1 MYYIIIIQLNS
12 HGLLGKLFFFSF
24 IKCVDLFC
32 VFRIGVV
39 WVWFYTC
46 FTCVCGENTPLSQ
59 RYRHLIRECPMRW
72 VCNSIGRCKKF
83 IAEDVWVSARLLR
96 CVCECVCLSMRS
108 GIVLLSSLKKFR
120 FDYFSYVLVFLIFH
134 GLLSSIFLVWV
145 RQLIIFTFFSV
156 TCILCDCVILC
167 VKTFFSYPF
176 LRFSYKLLQNE
187 FHWWIFPLFL
197 SLTNYP

>member
-1 MYYIIIIQLNS
+1 MCVLCIDNYNMLLVAVLSLLFRLWFLHFINNNCTRIVFDLLIFEFLMYYIIIIQLNS
-12 HGLLGKLFFFSF
+12 HGLLGKLIYFSF
-24 IKCVDLFC
+24 IKCVVLFC

-96 CVCECVCLSMRS
+96 CVGECVCLSMRS

-134 GLLSSIFLVWV
+134 DLLSSIFLVWV
-145 RQLIIFTFFSV
+145 RQLIIFTFF
-156 TCILCDCVILC
+156 L
-167 VKTFFSYPF
+167 
-176 LRFSYKLLQNE
+176 
-187 FHWWIFPLFL
+187 
-197 SLTNYP
+197 

>member
-1 MYYIIIIQLNS
+1 M
-12 HGLLGKLFFFSF
+12 
-24 IKCVDLFC
+24 
-32 VFRIGVV
+32 

-46 FTCVCGENTPLSQ
+46 FTCVWGEHTISQ

-96 CVCECVCLSMRS
+96 CECECVCLSMIS
-108 GIVLLSSLKKFR
+108 GIVLLFSLKKFR
-120 FDYFSYVLVFLIFH
+120 FDYFSYVLVFLTFSWFVEQYFSCV
-134 GLLSSIFLVWV
+134 GSTTDYFY
-145 RQLIIFTFFSV
+145 FFSV
-156 TCILCDCVILC
+156 TCILCECVILC

-187 FHWWIFPLFL
+187 FHWWFFSLFL